1 MDHLINAIL
10 EQIINDIENDIKQNQ
25 WVHKVLA
32 NNKICFYV
40 FANKKYHWLM
50 NYLLINN
57 KTPAYEYELL
67 TKEDFIKRVGRGL
80 RQ

>member
-40 FANKKYHWLM
+40 FANKK
-50 NYLLINN
+50 
-57 KTPAYEYELL
+57 
-67 TKEDFIKRVGRGL
+67 
-80 RQ
+80 